1 MKSIVYIL
9 EPITNLHVGNGD
21 INYNIID
28 NEVEKDPLT
37 NYPIINSSGV
47 KGAFREF
54 IKNSKMDK
62 KDEIDI
68 FGSESVEQNKDE
80 KKKPGKLKFYSGE
93 CLAIT
98 MRNEVGDAPY
108 SLVTTKKMLERFI
121 EMCKVMKIG
130 YSLDI
135 NNLDENESYKVK
147 NSNTIVEE
155 IEIKKELKDNKI
167 KELFKEIAPDTAD
180 NLVIMPHNNVK
191 DILLPVVARNVLK
204 DGISKNIWYEEYV
217 PHHSLFFVC
226 VSCEEDDELLD
237 KFNKAVNGKIVQFGG
252 NASIGYGL
260 TRVTGFTVF
269 KEVGDDNGK
278 E

>member
-47 KGAFREF
+47 KGAFRQF
-54 IKNSKMDK
+54 IQNNSKIDK
-62 KDEIDI
+62 KVEIDI
-68 FGSESVEQNKDE
+68 FGSEPIEQNKDE

-93 CLAIT
+93 CLGLT
-98 MRNEVGDAPY
+98 MRNEKGNIPY

-121 EMCKVMKIG
+121 EMCGVMKVK

-135 NNLDENESYKVK
+135 NNLGENKSYKVVD
-147 NSNTIVEE
+147 NDIIVEE
-155 IEIKKELKDNKI
+155 IKIKDNLEDDEII
-167 KELFKEIAPDTAD
+167 KLFKEIVPDTYA
-180 NLVIMPHNNVK
+180 NLVIMPHDKIK
-191 DILLPVVARNVLK
+191 DISLPVVARNVLK
-204 DGISKNIWYEEYV
+204 DGISENIWYEEYV

-226 VSCEEDDELLD
+226 VSCEEYDEVLN
-237 KFNKAVNGKIVQFGG
+237 KFNEAVKDEIIQFGG

-260 TRVTGFTVF
+260 TKVTVF
-269 KEVGDDNGK
+269 KEGGDDNGK
-278 E
+278 K